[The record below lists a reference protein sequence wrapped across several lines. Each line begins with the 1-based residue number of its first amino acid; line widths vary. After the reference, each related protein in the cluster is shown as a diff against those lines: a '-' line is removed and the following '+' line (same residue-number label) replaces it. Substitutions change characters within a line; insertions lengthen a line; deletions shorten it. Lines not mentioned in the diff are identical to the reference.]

1 MFTLPALKIGDPIN
15 YEALAVFPLFSEN
28 GGGGVPYALSDEA
41 IANESVTVTEVSEG
55 GSVPDLL
62 VENSG
67 DTRVLFLEGEELVG
81 AKQNRILNLSLL
93 VAAHTKTPVPVSCV
107 EQGRWRY
114 KSRAFGSSGSSSP
127 SSLRHILK
135 KSVYGSLKAK
145 RGHGSDQGKVWAE
158 VQRKQRSLGTDS
170 PSSALADTYR
180 DYENEIGQFRD
191 ALKPVDGAVGLAV
204 AVDGKIV
211 SIDLLDKPETCAKV
225 WNRLLSGFILD
236 AIESGSSGKQVST
249 EDAEALLAG
258 ISGLPWEEVE
268 TVGEGQEHRTET
280 DNGLLGALLAFDG
293 TVIHASISVAV

>member
-1 MFTLPALKIGDPIN
+1 MFTLPALKIGPPIN
-15 YEALAVFPLFSEN
+15 YEALSVFPLFSDN
-28 GGGGVPYALSDEA
+28 GEGGVPYALSDEA

-62 VENSG
+62 VENKG
-67 DTRVLFLEGEELVG
+67 DTRVLFLEGEELIG

-135 KSVYGSLKAK
+135 RSVYGSLKAK
-145 RGHGSDQGKVWAE
+145 RGHRSDQGKVWAE

-180 DYENEIGQFRD
+180 DYESEIGQFRD
-191 ALKPVDGAVGLAV
+191 ALKPVDGAVGMAV
-204 AVDGKIV
+204 AVGGKIV
-211 SIDLLDKPETCAKV
+211 SIDVLDKPSTCQKV
-225 WNRLLSGFILD
+225 WGRLLTGFILD
-236 AIESGSSGKQVST
+236 AIESGSSGKQGSA
-249 EDAEALLAG
+249 EDAEALLGG

-268 TVGEGQEHRTET
+268 TVGEGQEHRSETE
-280 DNGLLGALLAFDG
+280 NGLLGALLAFDG